1 MRRQQLTQGQYQRLF
16 VFRTAMRHY
25 LHWSAEQTRAA
36 GLTPQQ
42 HQLLLAV
49 RAYGGRPG
57 PSIGDIAASLVLK
70 HHSAVELV
78 DRAEAL
84 RLVRRAAD
92 RRDRRIVRVR
102 LTRKGARLV
111 ARLTESHLE
120 ELRRIVP
127 AFESVQHDLAADP
140 GDTAGGPVDVA
151 SDLSAAAGPDVPAQP
166 RRRGPALAPAPRP
179 EIPS

>member
-1 MRRQQLTQGQYQRLF
+1 MRRQHLTRRQYERLF

-49 RAYGGRPG
+49 RAHPGRTG
-57 PSIGDIAASLVLK
+57 PKIGDIATSLVLK

-78 DRAEAL
+78 DRAQAL
-84 RLVRRAAD
+84 HLVRRTSD
-92 RRDRRIVRVR
+92 RRDRRIVRIR
-102 LTRKGARLV
+102 LTRKGGRLV
-111 ARLTESHLE
+111 DQLTEAHLE

-127 AFESVQHDLAADP
+127 AFETIQRELV
-140 GDTAGGPVDVA
+140 G
-151 SDLSAAAGPDVPAQP
+151 DVPIDVP
-166 RRRGPALAPAPRP
+166 IDIPAREARP
-179 EIPS
+179 EHEIPS